1 VKSSTEKDAY
11 YLTILRGNADLKM
24 DLGRYSEAA
33 IVYKVFPVIL
43 IFILCSLLE
52 TPLA

>member
-24 DLGRYSEAA
+24 ELGRYAEAA
-33 IVYKVFPVIL
+33 VVYKVSEKLLYFFL
-43 IFILCSLLE
+43 EQFISCSH
-52 TPLA
+52 